1 MSLLT
6 TAKNFFSNLIHSAW
20 WLEVT
25 TAEPHCIYYFG
36 PFEQAAE
43 AESARSGYIQ
53 DLESEGAKGISSHV
67 KRCNPKSITIVEGV
81 AE

>member
-1 MSLLT
+1 MTLFN
-6 TAKNFFSNLIHSAW
+6 TAKNFISDLVHSAW

-36 PFEQAAE
+36 PFEHSEEAE
-43 AESARSGYIQ
+43 AAQPGYIQ
-53 DLESEGAKGISSHV
+53 DLESEGAQGISTLL
-67 KRCNPKSITIVEGV
+67 KRCNPKAMTIEGM